1 MKLTK
6 KQKDVLDS
14 IAIIGAWLCLV
25 AMGGLTFIVL
35 LLY

>member
-14 IAIIGAWLCLV
+14 VAIIGTWLCLV
-25 AMGGLTFIVL
+25 AMGWLCFIVL